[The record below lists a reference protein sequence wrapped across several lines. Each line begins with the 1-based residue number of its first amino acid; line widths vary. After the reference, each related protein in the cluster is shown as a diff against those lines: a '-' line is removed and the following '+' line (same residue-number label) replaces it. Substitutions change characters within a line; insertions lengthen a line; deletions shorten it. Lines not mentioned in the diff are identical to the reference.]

1 MEVSA
6 RGSLS
11 GEISRGQHWA
21 ETGDPREPRHWL
33 ERVDNSEEVIHLPKA
48 ADHAEQ
54 PSGRSTRWRA
64 QLGNHR
70 LAGRASA
77 PDPHHGG
84 SVVGLQDSILQRLK
98 SITPSDIVRRTLG
111 PGPSGRPPDE
121 IVGDVIDRVTCR
133 ERLAPF
139 FCRHPSPWQPGK
151 GSDTRWCDT
160 RRHTAGVDPPHRQ
173 VARTAAVVGRVEDEP
188 GTFID
193 HFVDGSS
200 GEEPKNSPPTMFGG
214 RRSVDGSNGTDAS
227 VAGDENPTQHGTETD
242 GLVAGRRNPHG

>member
-1 MEVSA
+1 MEVSVGACRA
-6 RGSLS
+6 RF
-11 GEISRGQHWA
+11 RGQHWA

-33 ERVDNSEEVIHLPKA
+33 ERVDNSEEVIHCPR
-48 ADHAEQ
+48 ADHGTTVGSLDAMASAARQ
-54 PSGRSTRWRA
+54 PPP
-64 QLGNHR
+64 
-70 LAGRASA
+70 AGRASA

-111 PGPSGRPPDE
+111 PGPFARPPDE
-121 IVGDVIDRVTCR
+121 IVGAVIARVTCR
-133 ERLAPF
+133 ARLAPF